1 MLVAPPSRLPLPL
14 KPPLSV
20 FLLSCLSLLIF
31 GRSAEAKAM
40 AESGASAA
48 APAAPAMPYYMAPVT
63 PASRAQLGTASAEE
77 AKYTLPH
84 GYALEPAEDGTGGW
98 LGHRS
103 DVDTPGSGPGDDW
116 VRPVVFDE
124 DGEYGASL
132 SAAAAFLP
140 PGAHRPRILVLYG
153 SLRPES
159 YSRKLAWECARLLEL
174 MGCDV
179 RVYRP
184 NGLPLRDPAIEMHPK
199 VQELRALSLWSEGQV
214 WVSPEQHGTVTGAF
228 KTQIDWLPLNT
239 GSVRPTQGRTCAV
252 LQVNGGSQSFNVV
265 NELRKLARWMRMPC
279 TTNQSSVAKAWQE
292 FDGDGRMKPSSFR
305 ERVVDV

>member
-132 SAAAAFLP
+132 SAAAAFP
-140 PGAHRPRILVLYG
+140 PLGAHRSRVLLRSGFGFRLRLRLRLGLRLGLWLRLGPR
-153 SLRPES
+153 
-159 YSRKLAWECARLLEL
+159 
-174 MGCDV
+174 V
-179 RVYRP
+179 RVRQA
-184 NGLPLRDPAIEMHPK
+184 RK
-199 VQELRALSLWSEGQV
+199 RASSA
-214 WVSPEQHGTVTGAF
+214 VT
-228 KTQIDWLPLNT
+228 TQP
-239 GSVRPTQGRTCAV
+239 RAQA
-252 LQVNGGSQSFNVV
+252 
-265 NELRKLARWMRMPC
+265 
-279 TTNQSSVAKAWQE
+279 
-292 FDGDGRMKPSSFR
+292 
-305 ERVVDV
+305 